1 MVDGAVRRRLAPVV
15 VCSPVAGDGPRQMH
29 SVEVSRFVRATL
41 PAVERRLSP
50 AAVVEYEGTFTVT
63 DVQETG
69 DGWIVT
75 GRGGGLLEAR
85 FAFEER
91 EDGYVYRQEG
101 DAGPF
106 EEMETRLRLSRR
118 DEGVE
123 VTAQSAVSLGV
134 PLPLVDHVAAW
145 KRRGEL
151 RRALSRLAADV
162 E

>member
-1 MVDGAVRRRLAPVV
+1 
-15 VCSPVAGDGPRQMH
+15 MH
-29 SVEVSRFVRATL
+29 EVEVSRFVGATL
-41 PAVERRLSP
+41 PAVERQLSP
-50 AAVVEYEGTFTVT
+50 AAIIEYEGTFTVM
-63 DVQETG
+63 DVEETG

-85 FAFEER
+85 FVFEER
-91 EDGYVYRQEG
+91 EDGYVYRQAG

-106 EEMETRLRLSRR
+106 EEMETTIRLSRR

-123 VTAQSAVSLGV
+123 VTARSAVSLGV
-134 PLPLVDHVAAW
+134 PLPLVDRVAGW

-151 RRALSRLAADV
+151 KRALGRLAADV